1 MIRSIVFTTLM
12 FVTVPPWAAVVLI
25 VRPFGVRASYRVA
38 VSWAR
43 LINRLCSS
51 ICRLDFRIE
60 GLENLPA
67 TPGVV
72 LMKHSSAYET
82 IVQMLLFPDQ
92 CWVLKRELLWVPFF
106 GWGLAAVRPIA
117 INRQAGGGAVLQ
129 VVEQGKRQLADGRW
143 VVVFPEGTR
152 MAPGKTRR
160 YGISGTLLAQKAAC
174 QVLPV
179 AHNAGDFWPR
189 RGLRKR
195 PGTVVFR
202 IGAPMDPAGCDPRRF
217 NEDVQR
223 WIEAQVAELR
233 SGRS

>member
-1 MIRSIVFTTLM
+1 MIRSILFTTLM
-12 FVTVPPWAAVVLI
+12 FVTVLPWAVAVI
-25 VRPFGVRASYRVA
+25 AVRPFGVHASYRVA

-43 LINRLCSS
+43 LINRLCRG
-51 ICRLDFRIE
+51 ICGLDYRVE

-67 TPGVV
+67 MPGVV

-82 IVQMLLFPDQ
+82 IIQMLLFPDQ
-92 CWVLKRELLWVPFF
+92 CWVLKRELLWLPFF
-106 GWGLAAVRPIA
+106 GWGLAAVQPIA
-117 INRQAGGGAVLQ
+117 IDRQAGGSAVLQ
-129 VVEQGKRQLADGRW
+129 VVEQGKRQLAGGRW

-160 YGISGTLLAQKAAC
+160 YGISGTLLAQKAAVK
-174 QVLPV
+174 VLPV

-202 IGAPMDPAGCDPRRF
+202 IGAPLDPAGRDPRQF
-217 NEDVQR
+217 NEEVQA

-233 SGRS
+233 GTRS